1 MGEFEGM
8 KLVVA
13 IVQDYDANQLLTAI
27 TDAGFRATRI
37 GSTGG
42 FLRLGNTTLLVG
54 VEDYHVSRVLRI
66 IETNCRERT
75 ETVQPEIIGD
85 IHEWYP
91 PDLVDVVVGGATVF
105 VVNVERFERV

>member
-1 MGEFEGM
+1 M

-13 IVQDYDANQLLTAI
+13 IVQDYDVNQLLTSI
-27 TDAGFRATRI
+27 TQSGLRATRI

-42 FLRLGNTTLLVG
+42 FLRVGNTTLLIG
-54 VEDYHVSRVLRI
+54 VEDHQVSRVLRI
-66 IETNCRERT
+66 IHGSCRERT

-91 PDLVDVVVGGATVF
+91 PELVEVVVGGATVF
-105 VVNVERFERV
+105 VLNVERFERI

>member
-1 MGEFEGM
+1 M

-13 IVQDYDANQLLTAI
+13 IVLDYDASQLLDAI
-27 TDAGFRATRI
+27 TQAGFRATRI

-42 FLRLGNTTLLVG
+42 FLRVGNTTLLIG
-54 VEDYHVSRVLRI
+54 VEDYQVGRVLRL

-75 ETVQPEIIGD
+75 EVVQPEIIGD

-91 PDLVDVVVGGATVF
+91 PELVEVTVGGATVF
-105 VVNVERFERV
+105 VLDVERFERL